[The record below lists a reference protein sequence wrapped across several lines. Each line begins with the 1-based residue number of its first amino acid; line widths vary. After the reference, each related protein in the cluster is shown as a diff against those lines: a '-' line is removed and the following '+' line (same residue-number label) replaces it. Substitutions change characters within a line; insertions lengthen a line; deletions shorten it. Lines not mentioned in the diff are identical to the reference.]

1 MEMEPWPLGVPET
14 RDFLKSF
21 FEEKDRLGMAKSSSE
36 GNALLSVIDPAS
48 SVNEA
53 VEDRATLD
61 GGHGKDPS
69 GGKPH

>member
-1 MEMEPWPLGVPET
+1 VCPKLEI
-14 RDFLKSF
+14 S
-21 FEEKDRLGMAKSSSE
+21 EKDRLGVAQSSSE
-36 GNALLSVIDPAS
+36 ENALLSVIDPAS

-61 GGHGKDPS
+61 GGHSKDPS